1 MRLQATYELDVRP
14 GHCDYAAGK
23 SCVLTVLCRKA
34 APLVPLNSTTPKP
47 AVLAKQAVLYTL
59 IT

>member
-1 MRLQATYELDVRP
+1 MQAIYELAVRP
-14 GHCDYAAGK
+14 GHCDCVAEK
-23 SCVLTVLCRKA
+23 SCVLTVLCRNA
-34 APLVPLNSTTPKP
+34 APLVPSNSTTPKP